1 MTGLEFLRCR
11 RQHDAKLPTS
21 MGYEWTGMSY
31 QEKKV
36 GSEAILVFALAIILV
51 FLVLA
56 ALANPYASQMGR
68 AILRPSDAATLQ
80 PRAKPRSGGIRAKI
94 SDTVPMGVISCE
106 CPLWVGSRHCAL
118 VS

>member
-31 QEKKV
+31 QEKKA

-56 ALANPYASQMGR
+56 ALANPYAS
-68 AILRPSDAATLQ
+68 
-80 PRAKPRSGGIRAKI
+80 
-94 SDTVPMGVISCE
+94 
-106 CPLWVGSRHCAL
+106 
-118 VS
+118 